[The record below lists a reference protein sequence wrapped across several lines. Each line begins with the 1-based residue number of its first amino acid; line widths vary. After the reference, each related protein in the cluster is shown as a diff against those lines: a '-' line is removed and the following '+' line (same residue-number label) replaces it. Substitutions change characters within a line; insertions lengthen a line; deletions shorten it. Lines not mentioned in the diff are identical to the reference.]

1 MQAEPIMYRDLES
14 PLGTL
19 VAGATSKGCCFLE
32 FKDQFD
38 LNRTRHRIKKQYNVD
53 MISGTN
59 PLLDQLES
67 ELEQYFSGVLQ
78 EFSIPLDLKG
88 TPFQLA
94 VWEQLLNIPHGEMTS
109 YGEIAR
115 LLEKPLA
122 VRAVGRA
129 NGDNPLAIVVPC
141 HRIIR
146 SDGQLGGY
154 GGGLWRKKRL
164 LTLEGHESFLLGKK
178 KVDAQAKV
186 IGSQAQL
193 EKWFS

>member
-1 MQAEPIMYRDLES
+1 MQAEAIMYRDLES
-14 PLGTL
+14 PIGPL

-32 FKDQFD
+32 FKDRWD
-38 LNRTRHRIKKQYNVD
+38 LARTRDRVRKQYTLD

-59 PLLDQLES
+59 GFLDQLEA
-67 ELEQYFSGVLQ
+67 ELGRYFSGELQ

-94 VWEQLLNIPHGEMTS
+94 VWEQLRNIPYGKTKS
-109 YGEIAR
+109 YGDIAA
-115 LLEKPLA
+115 LVESPLA

-146 SDGQLGGY
+146 SDGKLGGY
-154 GGGLWRKKRL
+154 GGGIWRKKRL
-164 LTLEGHESFLLGKK
+164 LTLEGHQSFF
-178 KVDAQAKV
+178 
-186 IGSQAQL
+186 SQKQL
-193 EKWFS
+193 DL